1 MIFRLATKQDLFQIK
16 NMYLNIVN
24 KMTENNIFIWDSTYP
39 CEFLEND
46 IDNHALYILLKGS
59 EILAAFSWY
68 NSNLGAKSIQWST
81 NSNKVFYLDR
91 LGVNISYSRA
101 GIGSLMLLKAQE
113 TARNMGAE
121 YLRLFVVT
129 NNTPAICLYS
139 KNGFTR
145 AKGIYHEIIDSQCTF
160 LEYGYEIKL

>member
-59 EILAAFSWY
+59 EILAARIQEKPFS
-68 NSNLGAKSIQWST
+68 
-81 NSNKVFYLDR
+81 
-91 LGVNISYSRA
+91 
-101 GIGSLMLLKAQE
+101 AQP
-113 TARNMGAE
+113 
-121 YLRLFVVT
+121 LSH
-129 NNTPAICLYS
+129 C
-139 KNGFTR
+139 
-145 AKGIYHEIIDSQCTF
+145 H
-160 LEYGYEIKL
+160 

>member
-1 MIFRLATKQDLFQIK
+1 TLSVHFSYFSSYNHATSHIYTLSLHDALPI
-16 NMYLNIVN
+16 
-24 KMTENNIFIWDSTYP
+24 SYP

-59 EILAAFSWY
+59 EILAAFSLY

-129 NNTPAICLYS
+129 NNTPTISL
-139 KNGFTR
+139 
-145 AKGIYHEIIDSQCTF
+145 
-160 LEYGYEIKL
+160 